1 MKPRYAPALS
11 KDHHSLINW
20 FSMIL
25 KLWTQHSS
33 GNKKAEE
40 EANKEAEVQLAEI
53 KVAGKKSGDKVI
65 KDLIHAV
72 VEVKPEVPE
81 EIAA

>member
-1 MKPRYAPALS
+1 MK
-11 KDHHSLINW
+11 
-20 FSMIL
+20 
-25 KLWTQHSS
+25 HSS

-40 EANKEAEVQLAEI
+40 EANKEAESQLEEI
-53 KVAGKKSGDKVI
+53 KITGKKSGDKVI

-81 EIAA
+81 HISA